1 MNRETWE
8 LLSYVVT
15 VVGLPL
21 AIVVFIIEQR
31 RERNNEE
38 AEIYQRL
45 TDDYTKFMQLVLENA
60 DLRLFTK
67 GVAIDLTPEQQERKY
82 TLFNILIAIFERA
95 YILVYEE
102 RMNSRTQRLW
112 SSWEDFMREWCRR
125 PDFRAALAELLRGED
140 AEFAATITR
149 IAAQEAPA
157 SLNPERAIPR
167 DAPPS
172 R

>member
-1 MNRETWE
+1 MLNRETWE
-8 LLSYVVT
+8 ILSYIVT

-21 AIVVFIIEQR
+21 AIVVFVIEQR

-67 GVAIDLTPEQQERKY
+67 GIAVDLTPEQQERKY

-102 RMNSRTQRLW
+102 RMNARTQRLW

-125 PDFRAALAELLRGED
+125 PDFRAALNELLRGED

-149 IAAQEAPA
+149 IAAQEAPGPHQ
-157 SLNPERAIPR
+157 S
-167 DAPPS
+167 
-172 R
+172 

>member
-1 MNRETWE
+1 MLDRETWE

-21 AIVVFIIEQR
+21 AITVFVIEQR
-31 RERNNEE
+31 RQRINEE

-67 GVAIDLTPEQQERKY
+67 GIAVDLTPEQHERKY

-95 YILVYEE
+95 YILVYED
-102 RMNSRTQRLW
+102 RMNVRTQRLW

-125 PDFRAALAELLRGED
+125 PDFRASLAELLRGED
-140 AEFAATITR
+140 PEFADTITR
-149 IAAQEAPA
+149 IAAEEAPNSSGQIA
-157 SLNPERAIPR
+157 STSGPT
-167 DAPPS
+167 
-172 R
+172 